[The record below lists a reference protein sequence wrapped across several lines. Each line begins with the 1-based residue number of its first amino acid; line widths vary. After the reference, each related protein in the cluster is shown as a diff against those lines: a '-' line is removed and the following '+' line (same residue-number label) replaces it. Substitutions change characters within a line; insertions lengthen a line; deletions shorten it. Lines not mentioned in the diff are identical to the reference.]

1 MILGKLIWKN
11 PDSTLDLNR
20 MWGVMNKGIYEGGT
34 LTLSATNL
42 GVTINPFIAKSF
54 DGMTVVSDA
63 AEILFLTAGTTQYLV
78 LFAKYDIP
86 TPTFQMQLVSE
97 TTWLTSVNKDYF
109 VTFGKFVTPALATT
123 SAASTL
129 RYESA
134 DYSDKIGTSPWRS
147 MVTAFANLPL
157 VGNRDGDA
165 RLTTDT
171 YSIYIWNGTTQ
182 AWAELNTTSNLTEV
196 ASRGAVDSMV
206 ERLAISTSGLIGSV
220 LNSNGSYS
228 STPTHAGIG
237 FGLVEQGTAN
247 KLGFSALHTYIHGH
261 FLKTCS
267 QVVNLPTKPGV
278 GTRYDMVYLEVWQ
291 DTISTAMGLGYPNS
305 SGGTTSLT
313 GVLTHFNQALE
324 ANFGPDQT
332 IEAIELVDP
341 STLLVTYSTF
351 RTVQGVV
358 SGSTSNPS
366 VGMVTATNAYGN
378 LYSQNSTSDIFAY
391 TANAPGVYST
401 RTWAIPLLVL
411 KRQSVEGNFLVFD
424 GSTGARYAFD
434 VAPRATTGKALT
446 ELLLLPAYKASENLA
461 LSSVKP
467 SGFLTTAPIEYTT
480 TVSLPESAVRVL
492 NNALIVPPVT
502 ITLPLAPV
510 VPINGRRD
518 LVYYEFYNTYS
529 TSTSTIP
536 SVGGSSA
543 GLVINEGN
551 RLASWYARGVGANVG
566 ASTDEVDS
574 MTALGFSPVSGD
586 VALWSRPATDD
597 EPTLDGLVYA
607 LPCTIIHRRNT
618 GIWDVALNPNG
629 SIGRPD
635 DAALA
640 NAELIC
646 FREYVDL
653 RRKIITGSD
662 IGTVIESS
670 FEDLKTGQ
678 LKTRLRQHPNSS
690 DVLGTSVMMTTLTSA
705 APVAGKHVMTPVPS
719 AANAHSVWSDADEL
733 IPISHRVPTSN
744 VVSTSPDGV
753 FSWNGGGDT
762 GILTITAPAG
772 MHLLAD
778 ANNIICGPYTNQT
791 VAVIDP
797 LWNKSFAIQLDKAI
811 IPYGV
816 NTAPTAVGTIVVT
829 VITSDSL
836 GNPTQVTV
844 TSNGWISATP
854 ATSSLVF
861 TVWFVKP
868 AKERAVAYNSNGSL
882 FGSPTSVYSITSG
895 GNTIHNGPIRATVRV
910 LVTGT
915 TFTITQADIYAVR
928 PELASAAAALR
939 LWGVHSMKAT
949 GAYAEPRYVELTD
962 GALNV
967 GFLQIDVTLTSA
979 LAANTPVDVVVM
991 CDGDLINQWVEFRPE
1006 SRQIRG
1012 FYNYSYAIDTD
1023 GSGVVPKSSSLLT
1036 LGYKGI
1042 WADRTGAV
1050 PVGSRGCSFADLTD
1064 PPQFG
1069 NRCGVPMLAT
1079 QRQPN
1084 PDFYMYA
1091 VTASSY
1097 KQWFDTAD
1105 AVGLNVD
1112 TMLPGSFLTIAGA
1125 ALVNDSSGKILP
1137 NNSPYTPYVFAG
1149 SQNAG
1154 ALASIICIGVMEVA
1168 PTTTFE
1174 LVYETP
1180 TYQGITDTTALR
1192 SRLRGNVPYMGDTM
1206 VTTEGSNAPSLH
1218 TAVAA
1223 SAHTMIQAYTYGTIG
1238 VGASSY
1244 RPATSIV
1251 IDSGRQ
1257 NATGTVVSD
1266 AHNRARNRISMLR
1279 QMPYPSAPSTSTS
1292 VNYAPASALRH
1303 SAVAT
1308 KPFVR
1313 LTTLNIPGSAVVIQH
1328 PNQSAYDDVNAVT
1341 NGSYFAT
1348 SDGAAAGGIIYYW
1361 AFTLPAGSV
1370 LHDVSVSCTTAGA
1383 TYDFALYVAS
1393 SLIVTTPSQIGVAS
1407 PIIPAVPSIVPITPY
1422 LNNTQRFLYQ
1432 ATSELN
1438 TFTLRLTGIALS
1450 SRSVTAIQVKYAEF
1464 DAPMYQEAFDASSTY
1479 LQPLGLEGLAASQ
1492 RAMDPQSSMTL
1503 PSPQIKY
1510 VNVPDSWSG
1519 PDQAAMEA
1527 AYFTSGASDSSG
1539 DWARGVTSVSS
1550 NVTTTYYESGLFGY
1564 VPLSGTKLAT
1574 TLSVTSN
1581 NPDIDLELPVRPK
1594 SVVTTIS
1601 TPAADNSTFKNAVAT
1616 ITPYGMVSSTKE
1628 LTLGVSTGVYDPNPL
1643 GTGYTNSHPVEPGG
1657 STIDG
1662 FYPIGRPI
1670 VEPS

>member
-123 SAASTL
+123 ASASTL

-182 AWAELNTTSNLTEV
+182 AWAELNTTSNLTEI

-206 ERLAISTSGLIGSV
+206 ERLALSTSGLIGGV
-220 LNSNGSYS
+220 LNSTQAYVSN
-228 STPTHAGIG
+228 PTHPGISI
-237 FGLVEQGTAN
+237 GLIEQGTPN
-247 KLGFSALHTYIHGH
+247 TLGFNAIHAYVHGH
-261 FLKTCS
+261 FVKTCK
-267 QVVNLPTKPGV
+267 QVLSLPTKPGV

-291 DTISTAMGLGYPNS
+291 ETITTAMGLVYPNS

-324 ANFGPDQT
+324 AASGPNQT

-341 STLLVTYSTF
+341 STLLITYSTL

-358 SGSTSNPS
+358 GGSTTNPS
-366 VGMVTATNAYGN
+366 IGMVAATNQFGN
-378 LYSQNSTSDIFAY
+378 MYSQNSTSDVFAY
-391 TANAPGVYST
+391 TANAPSVYST

-411 KRQSVEGNFLVFD
+411 KRRSTEGNFVVFD
-424 GSTGARYAFD
+424 GSTAVRYAFD
-434 VAPRATTGKALT
+434 VAPRATTGSALT
-446 ELLLLPAYKASENLA
+446 ELLQLQTLNDYEESVLVD
-461 LSSVKP
+461 VKP
-467 SGFLTTAPIEYTT
+467 SGFLTGEPITYDTAVHVPDCI
-480 TVSLPESAVRVL
+480 VRVRNEVFHTL
-492 NNALIVPPVT
+492 SWN

-510 VPINGRRD
+510 APVPSRRD
-518 LVYYEFYNTYS
+518 IVYLEFFRTYNS
-529 TSTSTIP
+529 P
-536 SVGGSSA
+536 GNAVPFLGGSSV
-543 GLVINEGN
+543 GIITNEGN
-551 RLASWYARGVGANVG
+551 RIVSWYGRAVGAS
-566 ASTDEVDS
+566 ASTSTDEVDS
-574 MTALGFSPVSGD
+574 MTFLGFSPVAGD
-586 VALWSRPATDD
+586 VALWARPATDD
-597 EPTLDGLVYA
+597 EPTTDGLVYA

-618 GIWDVALNPNG
+618 GIWDVALNQNG

-690 DVLGTSVMMTTLTSA
+690 DVWGTSVMMTTLTSA

-744 VVSTSPDGV
+744 LVSTSPDGV
-753 FSWNGGGDT
+753 FSWNGGGNT

-791 VAVIDP
+791 VAVTDP
-797 LWNKSFAIQLDKAI
+797 QWNKSFAIQLDKAI

-816 NTAPTAVGTIVVT
+816 NTAPTAAGTIVVT

-844 TSNGWISATP
+844 TSNDWISATP
-854 ATSSLVF
+854 ATSSLAF

-868 AKERAVAYNSNGSL
+868 AKERAVAYNNNGSL

-928 PELASAAAALR
+928 PELASVAAALR

-1168 PTTTFE
+1168 PTNTFE

-1218 TAVAA
+1218 TSVAA
-1223 SAHTMIQAYTYGTIG
+1223 SAHTLIQPYDAAAGNIG
-1238 VGASSY
+1238 VWASTY

-1266 AHNRARNRISMLR
+1266 VHNRSRNRISLLR

-1313 LTTLNIPGSAVVIQH
+1313 LTTLNIPGSAVVINH
-1328 PNQSAYDDVNAVT
+1328 PNQSAYDDVDAIT

-1348 SDGAAAGGIIYYW
+1348 ANSATGNRIDYYW
-1361 AFTLPAGSV
+1361 TFTLPAGSV
-1370 LHDVSVSCTTAGA
+1370 LHDVAIACTTASAYSFKLFVGSSMA
-1383 TYDFALYVAS
+1383 TG
-1393 SLIVTTPSQIGVAS
+1393 TTSQIGVAVVIAGPTTS
-1407 PIIPAVPSIVPITPY
+1407 HILPY

-1432 ATSELN
+1432 ATSELT
-1438 TFTLRLTGIALS
+1438 TFTLSLTGQNLS

-1464 DAPMYQEAFDASSTY
+1464 DAPMYQEAFDATTTY
-1479 LQPLGLEGLAASQ
+1479 LQPLGFEGLAAGQ
-1492 RAMDPQSSMTL
+1492 RALDPQSSMTL

-1519 PDQAAMEA
+1519 PDQTAMEA
-1527 AYFTSGASDSSG
+1527 AYFTSGAYDSSG
-1539 DWARGVTSVSS
+1539 DWARGVTSVAS

-1564 VPLSGTKLAT
+1564 VPLSGTSLAS
-1574 TLSVTSN
+1574 TLDVTSN
-1581 NPDIDLELPVRPK
+1581 NPDISLEVPARPK
-1594 SVVTTIS
+1594 RVVTTIS